1 MEEKEN
7 EEIQVDEAFGELLAN
22 FVQKNPCL
30 YDKKCKEYKD
40 KKFVADTWS
49 SIANACNMSGK

>member
-22 FVQKNPCL
+22 FVQKKMLVICQVN
-30 YDKKCKEYKD
+30 KQKI
-40 KKFVADTWS
+40 F
-49 SIANACNMSGK
+49 